1 MRIHFIG
8 ICGYAVSGLALVAKQ
23 LGNEVTGSDEDAYPP
38 TTDIL
43 TQAGIKWVDGHAAAN
58 ITRWG
63 KPDLVVQ
70 GNQVR
75 DGNPETEAARRHH
88 IRLVSEAEYW
98 GELTAD
104 RFRIVVAGSAGKTT
118 TASLLAWILRSAGR
132 NPGFRLGMTARDLGS
147 AAAWGSGR
155 EFVFEGDEYTS
166 AVFDPRP
173 KFLHFAP
180 HLAVLTNIDWDH
192 PDVFPDPAAYEAVF
206 RQLLEYLGPEDR
218 LIANSDDP
226 TVRRLLSRTR
236 ANVETYGLRGG
247 ADWHGRDVQIE
258 GDGMRF
264 TAWHEG
270 KVLAVVTTRLPGA
283 HNAANAL
290 AALAAAVR
298 IGVPV
303 SAAVE
308 AIGKFQG
315 VSRRFEVRGQ
325 VRGVTLVDDYA
336 HNPAKVRAT
345 LQAAQERF
353 HPGRVLACFV
363 PHTYSRTRSLLDG
376 YADAFQGCAVVVI
389 GPIEPARERHL
400 AHTVSSQDL
409 ARVIRGVDEVVTADS
424 ARSAAYKLASAARAG
439 DVIVYMS
446 VRGFDDVIAKTAE
459 VLERSPVA

>member
-1 MRIHFIG
+1 MRIHCFG
-8 ICGYAVSGLALVAKQ
+8 SCGYAVSGLALVAKQ

-43 TQAGIKWVDGHAAAN
+43 TKAGIKWVDGHTAGN
-58 ITRWG
+58 VTRWG

-75 DGNPETEAARRHH
+75 EGNPETDAARRLH

-118 TASLLAWILRSAGR
+118 TASLIAWILRSAGR
-132 NPGFRLGMTARDLGS
+132 NPGFRLGMAAKDLGS

-180 HLAVLTNIDWDH
+180 QLAVLTNIDWDH
-192 PDVFPDPAAYEAVF
+192 PDVFPDPSAYEAVF

-218 LIANSDDP
+218 LIAGADDP

-236 ANVETYGLRGG
+236 AHVETYGLRGG
-247 ADWHGRDVQIE
+247 ADWHGRDLQME
-258 GDGMRF
+258 GEGMRF
-264 TAWHEG
+264 TAWHDG
-270 KVLAVVTTRLPGA
+270 KVLAVVSTRLPGE
-283 HNAANAL
+283 HNAGNAL
-290 AALAAAVR
+290 AALAASVR
-298 IGVPV
+298 VGVP
-303 SAAVE
+303 AAQAVE
-308 AIGKFQG
+308 AIGRFQG
-315 VSRRFEVRGQ
+315 VSRRFEIRGQ
-325 VRGVTLVDDYA
+325 ARGVTLVDDYA
-336 HNPAKVRAT
+336 HHPAKVRAT

-363 PHTYSRTRSLLDG
+363 PHTYSRTLSLMDG
-376 YADAFQGCAVVVI
+376 YADAFAGCALVVI

-400 AHTVSSQDL
+400 AHTVTAQDL
-409 ARVIRGVDEVVTADS
+409 ANHIRGVDEVVTADS
-424 ARSAAYKLASAARAG
+424 ARSAAYKLASAARPG
-439 DVIVYMS
+439 DAIVFMS
-446 VRGFDDVIAKTAE
+446 VRDFDGVIGKTAE